1 MVIKTEYRMK
11 KIVFCVSFFGMVLPG
26 IAQNKLSATA
36 EVKEVTVYANGAQVQ
51 NRIQV
56 NLPVGSS
63 DLVINNVASDLDER
77 NIQISGPDYLS
88 ILSIAKTRAEDV
100 QVTNPAHQK
109 LKDSLDLFTA
119 DRELLGNKLDA
130 ARGALQILTNQ
141 NLLGGGDGKIDIADL
156 SKLVDYYQLKSVN
169 LNKDISS
176 LSKEI
181 EQLDKRIA
189 KVREGLRLYTGNG
202 GQLKL
207 QITSTR
213 SGNVSM
219 EVRYMTSAA
228 SWQAYYDL
236 KAASV
241 SAPLKMYYK
250 AGVSQSSG
258 VDWRNAKLILS
269 TGNPAVGG
277 TAPVLSPSYAVI
289 RNLDDAIFSNLSVQ
303 NRAQNKIQSMSAKS
317 IRAEVVADAKYV
329 EELATPAIN
338 MVENQLSTTFDI
350 EVPYTILSNGQ
361 PHSVALKEFSQPA
374 IYKYYA
380 VPKLDKDAFLMAEIT
395 DFQKLNL
402 IPGEANVSFENMFV
416 GKSYINPNV
425 TVDTLNLSLGRDK
438 GISIKRERIM
448 DQKSTQISGSWKR
461 QVFTYEI
468 KVRNNKASEVDI
480 LLKDQF
486 PISTDKSIEVELLEA
501 KSGQVNTETGIVTWM
516 LRVKPNETQT
526 YRISYLVK
534 SPKDKTLDFN

>member
-1 MVIKTEYRMK
+1 MVIKTEYCMK

-26 IAQNKLSATA
+26 IAQNRLSATA

-56 NLPVGSS
+56 NLPAGSS
-63 DLVINNVASDLDER
+63 DVVINNVASDLDAR

-100 QVTNPAHQK
+100 PVTNPSHQK

-169 LNKDISS
+169 LNKDISA

-181 EQLDKRIA
+181 EQLDKRIV
-189 KVREGLRLYTGNG
+189 KVREGLRMYTGNG

-289 RNLDDAIFSNLSVQ
+289 RNLDEAIFANLSVQ
-303 NRAQNKIQSMSAKS
+303 NRAQNRIQSMSAKS
-317 IRAEVVADAKYV
+317 IQAEVAMDAKEA
-329 EELATPAIN
+329 EELAAPSIN

-374 IYKYYA
+374 NYKYYA

-501 KSGQVNTETGIVTWM
+501 KSGQVNAETGIVTWM

>member
-1 MVIKTEYRMK
+1 MK

>member
-1 MVIKTEYRMK
+1 MVIKTEYGMK
-11 KIVFCVSFFGMVLPG
+11 KIVFCVSFFSMVLPG
-26 IAQNKLSATA
+26 IAQNRLNATA
-36 EVKEVTVYANGAQVQ
+36 EVKEVTVYANGAQVL

-56 NLPVGSS
+56 SLPAGSS

-77 NIQISGPDYLS
+77 NIQVSGPDYLS

-100 QVTNPAHQK
+100 QVTNPSHQK
-109 LKDSLDLFTA
+109 LKDSLDLLTG

-169 LNKDISS
+169 LNKDIST

-189 KVREGLRLYTGNG
+189 KIQEGLRMYTGNG

-207 QITSTR
+207 QIAAAR
-213 SGNVSM
+213 SGNISM

-289 RNLDDAIFSNLSVQ
+289 RNLDEAIFANLSVQ
-303 NRAQNKIQSMSAKS
+303 NRAQNRIQSMSAKS
-317 IRAEVVADAKYV
+317 IRAEVAMDAQYVAEA
-329 EELATPAIN
+329 ATPTIN

-374 IYKYYA
+374 NYKYYA

-501 KSGQVNTETGIVTWM
+501 KSGQVNTQTGIVTWM

>member
-1 MVIKTEYRMK
+1 MK

-26 IAQNKLSATA
+26 IAQNRLSATA

-56 NLPVGSS
+56 NLPAGSS

-88 ILSIAKTRAEDV
+88 ILSIAKTLAEDV
-100 QVTNPAHQK
+100 QVTNPSHQK

-169 LNKDISS
+169 LNKDIST

-189 KVREGLRLYTGNG
+189 KVQEGLRMYTGNG

-207 QITSTR
+207 QITSAR

-219 EVRYMTSAA
+219 EIRYMTSAA

-241 SAPLKMYYK
+241 SAPLRVYYK

-289 RNLDDAIFSNLSVQ
+289 RNLDEAIFANLSVQ
-303 NRAQNKIQSMSAKS
+303 NRTQNRIQSMSAKS
-317 IRAEVVADAKYV
+317 IRAEVTADAKYV
-329 EELATPAIN
+329 EEVAAPAIN

-374 IYKYYA
+374 VYKYYA
-380 VPKLDKDAFLMAEIT
+380 VPKLDRDAFLMAEIT

-448 DQKSTQISGSWKR
+448 DQKSTQVSGSWKR

-501 KSGQVNTETGIVTWM
+501 RSGQVNTETGIVTWM